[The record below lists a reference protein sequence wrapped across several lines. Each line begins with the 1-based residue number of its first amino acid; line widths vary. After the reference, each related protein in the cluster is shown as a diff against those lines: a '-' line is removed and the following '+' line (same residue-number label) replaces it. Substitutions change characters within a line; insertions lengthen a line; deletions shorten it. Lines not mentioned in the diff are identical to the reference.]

1 MSVSGLILCD
11 ECSSVNRVLINEMNE
26 ILKYQNNVDDF
37 ASIFQDHEWTVA
49 NGSLDCHLFYKDL
62 LKLIEQGNVKLAKL
76 ITLTITSQY
85 HHINLFPS
93 KSNTSYSDITR
104 QKVES
109 TISFSLNEHEVPP
122 LSNVCHP
129 ILSNVSESRLYQ
141 CKPASNLKLVSVHVS
156 LVYTSSVSE
165 LVKSLNVSKLFCS
178 RNATKHNV
186 CKVRSVSQLVKPLNV
201 GKTVSSNNVTG
212 RNVCKVSSVS
222 QLVKP
227 STVSKPARYNNVTQ
241 RNVRKVSSISQLAE
255 TFDITNLSV
264 SVMQVISS
272 FVIPLVNLFIILL
285 VIISQPNLFV
295 KLMM

>member
-178 RNATKHNV
+178 RNATKHSV

-212 RNVCKVSSVS
+212 RNVSKVSSVS
-222 QLVKP
+222 QLGKP
-227 STVSKPARYNNVTQ
+227 STARSNNVTQ
-241 RNVRKVSSISQLAE
+241 GNVRKVSSISQLAE
-255 TFDITNLSV
+255 TFDVTNLSV
-264 SVMQVISS
+264 SVMQVIGS
-272 FVIPLVNLFIILL
+272 FVIPFVNLFTILL
-285 VIISQPNLFV
+285 VIVSQPNLFV

>member
-122 LSNVCHP
+122 LSNVYHP

-156 LVYTSSVSE
+156 LVYTSSVSD
-165 LVKSLNVSKLFCS
+165 LVKSLNFSKLFCS

-212 RNVCKVSSVS
+212 RNVSKVSSVS

-227 STVSKPARYNNVTQ
+227 STARSNNVTQ
-241 RNVRKVSSISQLAE
+241 GNVRKVSSISQLAE
-255 TFDITNLSV
+255 TFDVTNLSV
-264 SVMQVISS
+264 SVMQVIGS
-272 FVIPLVNLFIILL
+272 FVIPFVNLFTILL
-285 VIISQPNLFV
+285 VIVSQPNLFV

>member
-1 MSVSGLILCD
+1 M
-11 ECSSVNRVLINEMNE
+11 
-26 ILKYQNNVDDF
+26 
-37 ASIFQDHEWTVA
+37 
-49 NGSLDCHLFYKDL
+49 
-62 LKLIEQGNVKLAKL
+62 
-76 ITLTITSQY
+76 
-85 HHINLFPS
+85 
-93 KSNTSYSDITR
+93 SYSDITR

-122 LSNVCHP
+122 LSNVYHP

-178 RNATKHNV
+178 RNATKHNF

-212 RNVCKVSSVS
+212 RNVSKVSSVSQLVKPSTARSNNVTQGNVCKVSSVS

-227 STVSKPARYNNVTQ
+227 STVS
-241 RNVRKVSSISQLAE
+241 
-255 TFDITNLSV
+255 NLRV
-264 SVMQVISS
+264 PIM
-272 FVIPLVNLFIILL
+272 
-285 VIISQPNLFV
+285 
-295 KLMM
+295 